1 MFDPKPIRVDTAAVA
16 NSVRIWYTWLKRNV
30 LFFLSFLGLVLVAV
44 WGLHLLSDPS
54 YKSTS
59 TFVLEEKSPAAGMS
73 GIASQFGIDLG
84 SLSGGTSGFFSGE
97 NIGDIIKSNGVIQQV
112 LLSEAPDQKNFLA
125 DLYIESVSLRTKRGW
140 GGKLKTFNF
149 KKQFAASDRRLFD
162 TTLLVI
168 TKRIREKDLLVE
180 KTNRKG
186 SIFSVSFTSSDPKL
200 ATQMTK
206 RLVAVTAK
214 LYVDIKTKN
223 LTANIA
229 KMERKADSLRRLF
242 GAKVSQSYSYQTID
256 ANEAFTQ
263 NRIAADVSAGDR
275 TILFGLYAEVMKNL
289 EVSRLMLVNQTPV
302 IQVLDDPDQPL
313 EDVRLSL
320 FKKFVFAAILSLL
333 VFLVIGTFSA
343 RSRP

>member
-1 MFDPKPIRVDTAAVA
+1 MFDPKPIRIDTAAMA
-16 NSVRIWYTWLKRNV
+16 GSLYAWFGWLKRNFV
-30 LFFLSFLGLVLVAV
+30 FFLLFLVLVMLSV
-44 WGLHLLSDPS
+44 WGIHLLSKPS
-54 YKSTS
+54 YKATS

-84 SLSGGTSGFFSGE
+84 SLSGGTTGFFSGE
-97 NIGDIIKSNGVIQQV
+97 NISDIIKSNGVIQQV
-112 LLSEAPDQKNFLA
+112 LLSETPDQKKYLA
-125 DLYIESVSLRTKRGW
+125 DLYLTSAGLRNKRGW
-140 GGKLKTFNF
+140 KGQLKKFSF
-149 KKQFAASDRRLFD
+149 KKQTTANHHPLFD
-162 TTLLVI
+162 TALLVI
-168 TKRIREKDLLVE
+168 TKRIREKELQIE

-186 SIFSVSFTSSDPKL
+186 SIYSVSFTSSNSEL

-242 GAKVSQSYSYQTID
+242 GAKVSQAYSYQTID

-289 EVSRLMLVNQTPV
+289 EISRLMLVNQTPV
-302 IQVLDDPDQPL
+302 IQVLDDPEQPL
-313 EDVRLSL
+313 EDNRISL
-320 FKKFVFAAILSLL
+320 LKKFFFAFVFSLL
-333 VFLVIGTFSA
+333 AFLIIGSFSA
-343 RSRP
+343 PARS